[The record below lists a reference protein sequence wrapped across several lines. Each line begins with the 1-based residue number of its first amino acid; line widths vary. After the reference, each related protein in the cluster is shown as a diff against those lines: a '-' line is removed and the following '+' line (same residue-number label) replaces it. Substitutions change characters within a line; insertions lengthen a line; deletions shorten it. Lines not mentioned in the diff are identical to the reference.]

1 MTKPR
6 PTNRARKRPQQYG
19 KPAPGIALEDAAL
32 ARVASRAP
40 RCGLHAACVPT
51 RASQSRSVQAPPYH
65 HLDRRSSPPDNDA
78 AAKAFSGLLVT
89 PRTPSGLVLSL
100 SLLLVYFHV
109 WVWPSLCPAT
119 WLAHHRKNK
128 TENKNL
134 MVFTEEDWIQKTRRG
149 SPRICWRSR
158 RWLIRGVPGG
168 RRQRRRTPTHFGCL
182 YRQTTTSALQRCAPA
197 AREELLLPPRASVLP
212 RVRARC
218 ERRRSRLLTHPLQKA
233 EYEPRRDDSFRAV
246 EEVLTNATAA
256 KVCTCFGR
264 CARERKFARRCLAA
278 RMRGCRGAHQAYA
291 VPCTPNECCIVHSRI
306 FCCSAATS
314 FTKTGPRGS
323 AWSRQ

>member
-1 MTKPR
+1 MLPGAGCARRACRQERPSREACKRHPTVIWTAGAARRTTMQPR
-6 PTNRARKRPQQYG
+6 KLSQAYLSP
-19 KPAPGIALEDAAL
+19 
-32 ARVASRAP
+32 RAP
-40 RCGLHAACVPT
+40 PPASCFPSASCLYTFTFEAFLVSCHVAGPPPQKQDREQESDGLH
-51 RASQSRSVQAPPYH
+51 RRG
-65 HLDRRSSPPDNDA
+65 LD
-78 AAKAFSGLLVT
+78 
-89 PRTPSGLVLSL
+89 
-100 SLLLVYFHV
+100 
-109 WVWPSLCPAT
+109 
-119 WLAHHRKNK
+119 
-128 TENKNL
+128 
-134 MVFTEEDWIQKTRRG
+134 QKTGRG
-149 SPRICWRSR
+149 SQRICWRSR
-158 RWLIRGVPGG
+158 RWLRRRVPGG

-291 VPCTPNECCIVHSRI
+291 VPCTPNE
-306 FCCSAATS
+306 
-314 FTKTGPRGS
+314 
-323 AWSRQ
+323 

>member
-1 MTKPR
+1 MDRHQPVPQPPAVQRTSELAAHHTHVSISLVAGCTRELASAHIPSDWHPTREEWPAVTKPR

-40 RCGLHAACVPT
+40 RCGLRAACVPT

-134 MVFTEEDWIQKTRRG
+134 MVFTEEDWI
-149 SPRICWRSR
+149 
-158 RWLIRGVPGG
+158 
-168 RRQRRRTPTHFGCL
+168 RRQG
-182 YRQTTTSALQRCAPA
+182 AE
-197 AREELLLPPRASVLP
+197 AREFAGVRGDGCAGECRVDGASAAGRQHISGVYIDRQPPRL
-212 RVRARC
+212 
-218 ERRRSRLLTHPLQKA
+218 
-233 EYEPRRDDSFRAV
+233 
-246 EEVLTNATAA
+246 
-256 KVCTCFGR
+256 
-264 CARERKFARRCLAA
+264 
-278 RMRGCRGAHQAYA
+278 CRGARRPPAKNCCCPLAPLCCRGFARGAKGAARAY
-291 VPCTPNECCIVHSRI
+291 
-306 FCCSAATS
+306 
-314 FTKTGPRGS
+314 
-323 AWSRQ
+323 

>member
-1 MTKPR
+1 MDRHQPVPQPPAVQRTSELAAHHTHVSISLVAGCTRELASAHIPSDWHPTREEWPAVTKPR

-128 TENKNL
+128 KENGVHRQESDGL
-134 MVFTEEDWIQKTRRG
+134 HRRG
-149 SPRICWRSR
+149 LDPEDSARKPENLLAFAAMAAQVSAGWTAPAPPDANTFRVFISTDNHLGFAEVRA
-158 RWLIRGVPGG
+158 G
-168 RRQRRRTPTHFGCL
+168 RPRRT
-182 YRQTTTSALQRCAPA
+182 AAAP
-197 AREELLLPPRASVLP
+197 
-212 RVRARC
+212 
-218 ERRRSRLLTHPLQKA
+218 SRLCAAAGSREVRKAPLALTDA
-233 EYEPRRDDSFRAV
+233 
-246 EEVLTNATAA
+246 
-256 KVCTCFGR
+256 
-264 CARERKFARRCLAA
+264 
-278 RMRGCRGAHQAYA
+278 
-291 VPCTPNECCIVHSRI
+291 
-306 FCCSAATS
+306 SAAES
-314 FTKTGPRGS
+314 
-323 AWSRQ
+323 